1 MATGERP
8 EFPWSILV
16 EAGEQHLLER
26 SEDCQ
31 RATQI
36 TVTGTGIGDPAARD
50 GERYGPGPG
59 ISRSGMALPPARQ
72 PGGPAHDHG
81 AGAIADG

>member
-1 MATGERP
+1 MATAERP
-8 EFPWSILV
+8 EFPWSIL
-16 EAGEQHLLER
+16 EFGGQYLPER
-26 SEDCQ
+26 SEDWQ

-36 TVTGTGIGDPAARD
+36 TVTGGGIGDPAARD
-50 GERYGPGPG
+50 GERYVPGPG

-81 AGAIADG
+81 SGAIADG